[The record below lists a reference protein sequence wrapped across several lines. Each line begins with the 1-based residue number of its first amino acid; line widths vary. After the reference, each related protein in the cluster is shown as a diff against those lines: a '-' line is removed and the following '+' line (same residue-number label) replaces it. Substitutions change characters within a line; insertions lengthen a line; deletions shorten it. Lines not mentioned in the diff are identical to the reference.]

1 MNDIR
6 ELQEQCTEIEKI
18 VNDIRAEV
26 VGIGDNSLE
35 LLAKGLEVMVTEM
48 SQMID
53 IIIMGE

>member
-35 LLAKGLEVMVTEM
+35 LLAKGLEVTVTEM